1 MLLFTLGLDTI
12 QSYWIYL
19 DLRLDS
25 SLDLLLDRYFCHFQN
40 MVSIRV
46 VTVEG
51 WIKDLDQKR
60 EWIEYEESAGRLNCI
75 RCKMCVVSMHS

>member
-1 MLLFTLGLDTI
+1 MLLFTLDTI

-60 EWIEYEESAGRLNCI
+60 EWIEYEESAGRLHQNQCT
-75 RCKMCVVSMHS
+75 